1 MTFQDKCLI
10 VTWPMSETDAA
21 WLGKGKV
28 YSEGTRDR
36 SETGILNSSLPALP
50 VLKKH
55 WTPKSHQHKKKKIS
69 NNLTQDTH
77 FCFLLVLAD
86 KYPSCCCLFKTL
98 FYTYYTTVKKD
109 FSCSGKF
116 IHTFPNTQWEGQIT
130 FCFVKQLWK
139 KTNTNPPRCVFIS
152 RNIKNYYIFLY
163 FHFF

>member
-55 WTPKSHQHKKKKIS
+55 
-69 NNLTQDTH
+69 
-77 FCFLLVLAD
+77 
-86 KYPSCCCLFKTL
+86 
-98 FYTYYTTVKKD
+98 
-109 FSCSGKF
+109 
-116 IHTFPNTQWEGQIT
+116 
-130 FCFVKQLWK
+130 
-139 KTNTNPPRCVFIS
+139 
-152 RNIKNYYIFLY
+152 
-163 FHFF
+163 